1 MVDTVYLTLED
12 ALHIHDDQ
20 IQSYGG
26 ALGVRDEGLILSAL
40 LRPQTGY
47 YSDLIAE
54 AAALWE
60 SLTMNHGFVDGN
72 KRVAFACMVVFLA
85 INGLGLDASQEGAV
99 AFIYKHIEAG
109 TFRMPVLE
117 EWLRKHAIPHSTS

>member
-1 MVDTVYLTLED
+1 MADRIYLSLED

-20 IQSYGG
+20 IRSYGG
-26 ALGVRDEGLILSAL
+26 AAGVRDEGLILSAL

-47 YSDLIAE
+47 YDDLIAE

-72 KRVAFACMVVFLA
+72 KRVAFGCMIVFLA
-85 INGLGLDASQEGAV
+85 ANGTGLNSTEDDV
-99 AFIYKHIEAG
+99 IAFIYRHLEGG

-117 EWLRKHAIPHSTS
+117 QWLREHAIPYAAP